1 MAQEFQAAA
10 DSTTSPAERD
20 QAASTWRQSMAQ
32 YLERRT
38 GPRKV
43 SLADT
48 DAPAMLWNPQLPG
61 IPAPSTVDRFVRSA
75 FTRAPLPSTDEAI
88 AFAPVT
94 ALSRWIES
102 KQLTSQRLT
111 QIYLS
116 RIDRLDSKI
125 RSVIT
130 ITREHALARAKAA
143 DAEIAAGKYR
153 GPLHGIPYGV
163 KDLLDTNGIATT
175 YGAEPFR
182 NRVPKADSAVVG
194 RWDDDGAGP
203 L

>member
-10 DSTTSPAERD
+10 DSTTSPAHRCRRARLSAVQSGARD
-20 QAASTWRQSMAQ
+20 TAPSIGATCSPPDRV
-32 YLERRT
+32 
-38 GPRKV
+38 P
-43 SLADT
+43 
-48 DAPAMLWNPQLPG
+48 PAMLWNPQLPG

-102 KQLTSQRLT
+102 KQLTSERLT

-125 RSVIT
+125 RALIT
-130 ITREHALARAKAA
+130 ITRDHALARAQ
-143 DAEIAAGKYR
+143 G
-153 GPLHGIPYGV
+153 G
-163 KDLLDTNGIATT
+163 
-175 YGAEPFR
+175 GA
-182 NRVPKADSAVVG
+182 
-194 RWDDDGAGP
+194 
-203 L
+203 